1 MEDMLLRCVS
11 FPSFLPVVAR
21 EQSQGSGS
29 PASLWSLSL
38 ALATHRVRS
47 PSAKRFESLSSA
59 SLDSHGFAVDRGA
72 CHSRKPLGSAG
83 GHPMSASGLLGLLV
97 NVSAGPELQGL
108 LSITLESLQVLSHEV
123 ALLRKENFEL
133 SQQINLLDYNLAGE
147 ELAPPPPEPA
157 DTKRAQNVTQCQ
169 TRAAEVAQRLNLRVV
184 SWEEHMEG
192 STILQEDEE
201 PAGSPKLKNRPSRR
215 RSSSMFLRGKVGGE
229 SEGSLFQAPPSKD
242 EGKGGKAARG
252 SPSPLR
258 QLFTAA
264 PEVTVVGPG
273 GLRRAHSSVLCLLR
287 HQRLLA
293 HA

>member
-1 MEDMLLRCVS
+1 M
-11 FPSFLPVVAR
+11 
-21 EQSQGSGS
+21 
-29 PASLWSLSL
+29 
-38 ALATHRVRS
+38 
-47 PSAKRFESLSSA
+47 
-59 SLDSHGFAVDRGA
+59 
-72 CHSRKPLGSAG
+72 
-83 GHPMSASGLLGLLV
+83 
-97 NVSAGPELQGL
+97 
-108 LSITLESLQVLSHEV
+108 
-123 ALLRKENFEL
+123 
-133 SQQINLLDYNLAGE
+133 SQQINLLDYTYLAGE

-229 SEGSLFQAPPSKD
+229 AEGSLFQAPPSKD
-242 EGKGGKAARG
+242 EGKGGTAARG
-252 SPSPLR
+252 SPSPLQ
-258 QLFTAA
+258 QLFTAV
-264 PEVTVVGPG
+264 PEVTVVRPG
-273 GLRRAHSSVLCLLR
+273 GLHRAHSSVLCLLR